1 MAEIK
6 FKPKKGSNLKPKTL
20 LMVYLKAWDANSSYT
35 KNYYIKEGK
44 FYISV
49 QGVKVTDE
57 EIYAKVQFI
66 VVNREDEV
74 FCSEV
79 MDYNESLLTHVV
91 KHFNSWY
98 SKILN
103 EDFTSCKISHKDD
116 TVLNLSQELTL
127 TSTRTEDTRF
137 FVYQDVLEFLQ
148 ANNTKEMKEKIGE
161 IMEIPSKKVYSYLEE
176 NCNQFIKLYIIQ
188 KLNQLE

>member
-20 LMVYLKAWDANSSYT
+20 LMVYLKAWEGSSSYT
-35 KNYYIKEGK
+35 KKYYIKEGK

-49 QGVKVTDE
+49 QGIKVTDE
-57 EIYAKVQFI
+57 EIYAKVQFL

-103 EDFTSCKISHKDD
+103 EDFTSCKILHKDN
-116 TVLNLSQELTL
+116 TILNLSEELTL

-161 IMEIPSKKVYSYLEE
+161 ILEIPSKKVYSYLEE